1 MTLRP
6 VDVDAMQRAK
16 DNLAYD
22 TQPGA
27 LPTVWYWP
35 DDGYDSIKRVDAAT
49 VRALATTIAAL
60 QRENV
65 ALRAEVAT
73 AIGQNEIFRR
83 ALSAARADLGTVAI
97 TKSRAKADYARQ
109 RITDVLG
116 DAAEFAALDPPP
128 APEGDD
134 MTPEMVTAATEF
146 VIATG
151 CIVCLLML
159 AWMVVRR

>member
-60 QRENV
+60 QRENA
-65 ALRAEVAT
+65 ALREDLERANDYGAGLFLALTKIAEARGGNVCPECYSIDT
-73 AIGQNEIFRR
+73 AE
-83 ALSAARADLGTVAI
+83 
-97 TKSRAKADYARQ
+97 
-109 RITDVLG
+109 
-116 DAAEFAALDPPP
+116 AALGPKED
-128 APEGDD
+128 
-134 MTPEMVTAATEF
+134 
-146 VIATG
+146 
-151 CIVCLLML
+151 
-159 AWMVVRR
+159 R